1 MSRIIYP
8 EWQKT
13 YEDALLEA
21 DPQKLPHRVSSA
33 ETAIFQRLETVR
45 GIPEGRVELQAIQDA
60 LNSLSVLKK
69 ETEHRS
75 EIRPENRTEHSSQ
88 LKPRTI
94 ASSDG
99 SSANE

>member
-1 MSRIIYP
+1 MSRIMYP

-45 GIPEGRVELQAIQDA
+45 GIPEGRLELQAIQDA

-75 EIRPENRTEHSSQ
+75 ENRTEHSSQ
-88 LKPRTI
+88 LKPRAI
-94 ASSDG
+94 APNGG
-99 SSANE
+99 SSASE

>member
-1 MSRIIYP
+1 MSRIMYP

-45 GIPEGRVELQAIQDA
+45 AIPEGRLELQAIQDA
-60 LNSLSVLKK
+60 LNSLSVLKR
-69 ETEHRS
+69 ETEHC
-75 EIRPENRTEHSSQ
+75 PEHSSQ
-88 LKPRTI
+88 LKQRTI
-94 ASSDG
+94 APSDG
-99 SSANE
+99 SSASE

>member
-21 DPQKLPHRVSSA
+21 DPQKLSHRVSSA

-45 GIPEGRVELQAIQDA
+45 GIPEGRMELQAIQDA

-75 EIRPENRTEHSSQ
+75 EIRPEHSSQ

-94 ASSDG
+94 ASNDG
-99 SSANE
+99 SSASE

>member
-45 GIPEGRVELQAIQDA
+45 SIPEGRLELQAIQDA

-75 EIRPENRTEHSSQ
+75 ENRADHSSQ

-94 ASSDG
+94 APNDG
-99 SSANE
+99 SSASE